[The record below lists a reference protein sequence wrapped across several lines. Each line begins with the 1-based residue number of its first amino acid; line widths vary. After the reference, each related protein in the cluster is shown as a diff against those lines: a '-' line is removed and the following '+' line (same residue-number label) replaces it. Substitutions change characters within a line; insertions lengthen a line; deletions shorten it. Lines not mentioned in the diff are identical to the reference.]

1 MDFIAFALIIG
12 SKGSNSVPCAN
23 CGWSTMLMGLTV
35 TASIAALVAAAT
47 ASLAPLIALVAVTIV
62 WLDLVRK
69 NGLPGISTRFHTVKE
84 ETTSDEEMPRSY
96 HRQQL
101 GSRGMD
107 SIVPLL
113 IMLILILIDNY
124 PTTLQQTAKW
134 LFTGHKYS

>member
-1 MDFIAFALIIG
+1 MDFIKAAWIVG
-12 SKGSNSVPCAN
+12 SEGSNSVPCAN

-35 TASIAALVAAAT
+35 TASIAA
-47 ASLAPLIALVAVTIV
+47 LIALVAVTIV

-134 LFTGHKYS
+134 LFTGHKDS

>member
-1 MDFIAFALIIG
+1 MAPKEATV
-12 SKGSNSVPCAN
+12 SRVSR
-23 CGWSTMLMGLTV
+23 GWSTMLMGLTV

-113 IMLILILIDNY
+113 IILILIDINID
-124 PTTLQQTAKW
+124 
-134 LFTGHKYS
+134 